1 MKKITLILMLIIFSV
16 SCAVLK
22 GKTPE
27 VTSTGTKAHADCN
40 VCHKPHQMGGKILL
54 SKPLEELCSSCHQT
68 RIGAGEH
75 KVGIKPSM
83 PVEALPLDAD
93 GKITCITCHDPH
105 GSKGFDKL
113 LRARDFTELCKKCHK
128 GY

>member
-1 MKKITLILMLIIFSV
+1 MKQIVFILMVMFFV

-54 SKPLEELCSSCHQT
+54 NKPLSELCGSCHQT

-75 KVGIKPSM
+75 KVGIKPST
-83 PVEALPLDAD
+83 PVDGLPLDAD

-105 GSKGFDKL
+105 GAKGFASL
-113 LRARDFTELCKKCHK
+113 LRERTFTDLCKKCHK

>member
-1 MKKITLILMLIIFSV
+1 MKKIVFILMVMFFV

-27 VTSTGTKAHADCN
+27 VTSTGTKSHADCN

-54 SKPLEELCSSCHQT
+54 NKPLEELCSSCHQT

-75 KVGIKPSM
+75 KIGIKPST
-83 PVEALPLDAD
+83 PVDGLPLDAD

>member
-1 MKKITLILMLIIFSV
+1 MKKIVFILMVMFFV
-16 SCAVLK
+16 SCAVPK
-22 GKTPE
+22 GKTSE

-40 VCHKPHQMGGKILL
+40 VCHKPHQMGGKIILN
-54 SKPLEELCSSCHQT
+54 KPMEELCSSCHQT

-83 PVEALPLDAD
+83 PVEGLPLDAN
-93 GKITCITCHDPH
+93 GKMTCITCHDPH
-105 GSKGFDKL
+105 GKQGFESL

>member
-1 MKKITLILMLIIFSV
+1 MKKITLILILVMFSV

-27 VTSTGTKAHADCN
+27 VTSTGTTAHADCN
-40 VCHKPHQMGGKILL
+40 VCHNPHQRGGKIFWK
-54 SKPLEELCSSCHQT
+54 KPLEELCSSCHQA

-75 KVGIKPSM
+75 KVGIKPST
-83 PVEALPLDAD
+83 PVEGLPLTE

-105 GSKGFDKL
+105 GAKGFDNL
-113 LRARDFTELCKKCHK
+113 LRERTFTDLCKKCHK

>member
-1 MKKITLILMLIIFSV
+1 MKKITLLLILIMFFV

-54 SKPLEELCSSCHQT
+54 NKPLEELCSSCHQT

-75 KVGIKPSM
+75 KVGIKPST

-105 GSKGFDKL
+105 GTKGFANL
-113 LRARDFTELCKKCHK
+113 LRERTFTDLCKKCHK